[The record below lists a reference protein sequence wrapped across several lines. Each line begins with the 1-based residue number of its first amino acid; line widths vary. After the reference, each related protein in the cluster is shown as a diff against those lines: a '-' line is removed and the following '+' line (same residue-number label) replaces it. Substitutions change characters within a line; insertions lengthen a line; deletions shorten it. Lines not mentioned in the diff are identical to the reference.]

1 MHRSASSGEIIPA
14 LGEAGSFFLL
24 PCCTPVRP
32 SDIIM
37 RSLGST
43 PPRTAGLLVDGTR
56 MSVADMARLNVISP
70 RSASLC
76 MAALNSDDV
85 GPDGAR
91 RCLEW
96 QQMDAVCVTVCVREI
111 VSLEQSVTLC
121 TLPACDDDER
131 RVTAS

>member
-24 PCCTPVRP
+24 PCCTHVRP

-37 RSLGST
+37 RSSGST
-43 PPRTAGLLVDGTR
+43 PPRSAGLCRLLVDGTR
-56 MSVADMARLNVISP
+56 MSVSDMTRLNVTLP
-70 RSASLC
+70 PSASLC
-76 MAALNSDDV
+76 MAALSSDDV

-91 RCLEW
+91 RCLEL
-96 QQMDAVCVTVCVREI
+96 DADGMREI
-111 VSLEQSVTLC
+111 VSVTLC
-121 TLPACDDDER
+121 TLSACDDER

>member
-24 PCCTPVRP
+24 PCCTHVRP

-56 MSVADMARLNVISP
+56 MSVSDMTRLNVIPPPST
-70 RSASLC
+70 SLC
-76 MAALNSDDV
+76 MTALSSDDV

-91 RCLEW
+91 RCLEL
-96 QQMDAVCVTVCVREI
+96 DADGMREI
-111 VSLEQSVTLC
+111 VPVTLC
-121 TLPACDDDER
+121 TLPACDDER

>member
-14 LGEAGSFFLL
+14 LGEAGSSFLL

-56 MSVADMARLNVISP
+56 MSVSDMTRLNVISP

-76 MAALNSDDV
+76 MAALSSDDV

-91 RCLEW
+91 RCLEL
-96 QQMDAVCVTVCVREI
+96 DADGMREI
-111 VSLEQSVTLC
+111 VSVTLC